1 MTPTE
6 NVLSV
11 AMSMLSDASSQR
23 DEQTKQAKTALKRKI
38 TELDK
43 QQDAMVERLVE
54 TSNPKVIAALET
66 KIAKLG
72 EDKLR
77 LSDKITQNTKP
88 KASMGQIF
96 ELLREFLSNPW
107 NIYNKGPL
115 AVKKT
120 ILKTAF
126 KAPLAYDRQ
135 NGFRTPQVSVIF
147 EFLEFFTSECKM
159 VPRRGL
165 EPPHRCQY

>member
-1 MTPTE
+1 
-6 NVLSV
+6 
-11 AMSMLSDASSQR
+11 
-23 DEQTKQAKTALKRKI
+23 
-38 TELDK
+38 
-43 QQDAMVERLVE
+43 MVERLVE
-54 TSNPKVIAALET
+54 TTNPKVIAALET
-66 KIAKLG
+66 KIAKLD

-96 ELLREFLSNPW
+96 ELSRGFLSNPW
-107 NIYNKGPL
+107 IIYVKGTL

-135 NGFRTPQVSVIF
+135 NGFRTPQVSVIL
-147 EFLEFFTSECKM
+147 EFLGFF
-159 VPRRGL
+159 
-165 EPPHRCQY
+165 YA

>member
-1 MTPTE
+1 M
-6 NVLSV
+6 
-11 AMSMLSDASSQR
+11 AMSMLNDATSQSD
-23 DEQTKQAKTALKRKI
+23 DQTKQAKTALKRQI
-38 TELDK
+38 TELGK
-43 QQDAMVERLVE
+43 KQDALVERLIE

-66 KIAKLG
+66 KIAKLD

-88 KASMGQIF
+88 QASMGQIF

-107 NIYNKGPL
+107 IIYDNGPL

-147 EFLEFFTSECKM
+147 EFLGFFTSECKM
-159 VPRRGL
+159 VRVKGTVL
-165 EPPHRCQY
+165 NN